1 MSTEMQTKVQAS
13 PVQNFTPAQTG
24 LLQRKSALCNTPGL
38 VEDSGRDK
46 EKLTLQRS
54 SADQAGT
61 TTVPRF
67 GHDFSRMSVHSNG
80 PGMIQTKLKINEP
93 GDIYEQEADRVA
105 DAVMRMLEPGVQRQV
120 DPEKEEEEEEPIEE
134 LEKEKEEEEEL
145 I

>member
-1 MSTEMQTKVQAS
+1 MSTEMQTKMQAS
-13 PVQNFTPAQTG
+13 PEQNFTPVQTG
-24 LLQRKSALCNTPGL
+24 LLQRKFTLSNTPGL
-38 VEDSGRDK
+38 VENSKLDQ

-67 GHDFSRMSVHSNG
+67 GHDFSRVSVHSNG

-105 DAVMRMLEPGVQRQV
+105 DAVMRMPEPGVQREV
-120 DPEKEEEEEEPIEE
+120 EPEEEEKEEE
-134 LEKEKEEEEEL
+134 L